1 MMLPPGVI
9 LTDAGRLDS
18 RSLQHLLRCFSLERE
33 QGIGSYA
40 VAKIWVLQHH
50 PVENLGAIAD
60 SLEEAAL
67 AWQYVRV
74 FDGAP
79 IPTNMKGAGGLI
91 VMGGPESVYQLDRH
105 PYLRDEMRLIESAL
119 HDDKPILGVC
129 LGAQLLAATLGATV
143 KRGESREIGWY
154 PVRLASAA
162 HDDRLMS
169 GLPEEFM
176 AAHWHSDVFE
186 LPNSAV
192 ALASSTKTAF
202 QAFRFGPKA
211 YGLLF
216 HAEITQER
224 LGRLVSEFGE
234 DLRRVGI
241 DGDAFVAGAPEYLPA
256 LSEIGATI
264 FSRWAAPI
272 QGT

>member
-1 MMLPPGVI
+1 M
-9 LTDAGRLDS
+9 
-18 RSLQHLLRCFSLERE
+18 
-33 QGIGSYA
+33 
-40 VAKIWVLQHH
+40 AKIWVLQHH

-79 IPTNMKGAGGLI
+79 IPEDMKGAGGLI
-91 VMGGPESVYQLDRH
+91 VMGGPETVYQLGRY
-105 PYLRDEMRLIESAL
+105 PYLRDEIRLIESAL
-119 HDDKPILGVC
+119 RDNKPILGVC
-129 LGAQLLAATLGATV
+129 LGAQLLAAALGATV

-154 PVRLASAA
+154 MVRLANAA
-162 HDDRLMS
+162 NDDRLMR
-169 GLPEEFM
+169 GLPAEFM

-186 LPNSAV
+186 LPNGAV
-192 ALASSTKTAF
+192 ALASSAKTAN
-202 QAFRFGPKA
+202 QAFRFGNNA

-224 LGRLVSEFGE
+224 LSRLVSEFGE
-234 DLRRVGI
+234 DLKRVGI
-241 DGDAFVAGAPEYLPA
+241 DGDSFVARASEYLPA